1 MELTTSEQYL
11 WAIKVL
17 AVAICVICA
26 LFWFVLQVVRKRL
39 EEVKADRDI
48 WRERCLA
55 HKTTINASSGD
66 AIRKEME
73 ERPRVI
79 EPGTAT
85 VHNARKAQDKINQ
98 RRFKGDGENG
108 RNKHGRYGEPNPDL
122 VVASTTLASGMV
134 MAEVIDEIG
143 DMLEGSQDDEP
154 NFDVQPMGVSGLEE
168 SGTTFSDWKQEPECE
183 PVQEPAAD
191 SYASDSDSSYD

>member
-26 LFWFVLQVVRKRL
+26 LFWFVLQVARKRL
-39 EEVKADRDI
+39 KEVKADRDL

-55 HKTTINASSGD
+55 HNATDNISSND
-66 AIRKEME
+66 RIRNDM
-73 ERPRVI
+73 V

-85 VHNARKAQDKINQ
+85 VHNARKAQEKINQ
-98 RRFKGDGENG
+98 RRFKGESENG
-108 RNKHGRYGEPNPDL
+108 RNRHGRYDEPNPDL
-122 VVASTTLASGMV
+122 VVASATLASGMV

-143 DMLEGSQDDEP
+143 DMMESSQSDEP
-154 NFDVQPMGVSGLEE
+154 NFDIHPMGVSGLEE
-168 SGTTFSDWKQEPECE
+168 SGTTFSDWNPEPECE
-183 PVQEPAAD
+183 PVEEPVAD
-191 SYASDSDSSYD
+191 SYASDSDSSCD